1 MSTMS
6 AAGTQLKKLP
16 VQGND
21 ASFENPITKMIE
33 RAPVLTESPD
43 IQLLGR
49 KLMIASPASFATVLR
64 LEKRRSER
72 YAKPFLLVRIDFSH
86 LYLNGHRKQLV
97 KEIGAGLLAASR
109 ETDTIGWFHEQTS
122 LGVMF
127 TEIDGDVTTVQSIL
141 QRLRSSLSKSVGGSY
156 FEQLRISSETF
167 PEESLQVT
175 AASSISKDQ
184 RNGSHAHKRRAETS
198 TQTRTRPARS
208 LSPQAQDSSKQQ
220 RRAIAVGSQIP
231 ELDQR

>member
-1 MSTMS
+1 
-6 AAGTQLKKLP
+6 
-16 VQGND
+16 
-21 ASFENPITKMIE
+21 
-33 RAPVLTESPD
+33 
-43 IQLLGR
+43 
-49 KLMIASPASFATVLR
+49 
-64 LEKRRSER
+64 
-72 YAKPFLLVRIDFSH
+72 
-86 LYLNGHRKQLV
+86 
-97 KEIGAGLLAASR
+97 
-109 ETDTIGWFHEQTS
+109 
-122 LGVMF
+122 MF

-220 RRAIAVGSQIP
+220 RRAFAAGSQIP